1 MYNLE
6 YNVKEVFYVYKK
18 RKKFLIFDDEENFY
32 EYFNEDDELS
42 CYGLTVLNFNID
54 DTYHYIV

>member
-1 MYNLE
+1 M
-6 YNVKEVFYVYKK
+6 YKK
-18 RKKFLIFDDEENFY
+18 KKKISDFDDEENFY